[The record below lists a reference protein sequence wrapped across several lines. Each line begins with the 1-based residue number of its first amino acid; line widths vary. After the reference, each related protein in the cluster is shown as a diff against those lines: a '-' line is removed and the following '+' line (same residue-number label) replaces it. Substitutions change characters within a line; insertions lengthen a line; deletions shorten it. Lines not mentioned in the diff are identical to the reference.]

1 MRPLFD
7 RCQIELVSADLWN
20 CLLRIG
26 EAGIQMD
33 SLHRQD
39 ELTAS
44 FSIRTK
50 QLDVLQTICK
60 KENAVVH
67 VSRMRSILRSAV
79 QLSLRPVLLLG
90 WTLLLILTCFLPTR
104 ILFIDVEGNQRISS
118 RLIAEK
124 AAAAGIVF
132 GANRRD
138 VRSEQIKNKLLSELP
153 ELDWA
158 GINTTGCTAVISV
171 RERAPTEENAPIPY
185 TVSSIVAERDAVI
198 TSCTAVRGNL
208 LCREGQPVT
217 KGEVLIS
224 AYTNCGRS
232 IQACRAEGE
241 IYGRTQ
247 RQQEAVMSARVQQPK
262 VAGTMTRCGI
272 LLGKK
277 RIKIF
282 GSSRILDASCGRMYE
297 QSYLTLPGGFILPF
311 GFYRETILS
320 YRITEDRAVPEE
332 ALSTLKEGSR
342 RNVLSEMS
350 AGKILHENTVFEEAA
365 DYYKLTS
372 QYICNEMIG
381 RSHIEQIGA

>member
-1 MRPLFD
+1 MKPLWD
-7 RCQIELVSADLWN
+7 RCRIELVSADLWN

-33 SLHRQD
+33 SLHRLD

-44 FSIRTK
+44 FLIRTN
-50 QLDVLQTICK
+50 QLDALRTICK

-67 VSRMRSILRSAV
+67 VSRMRSILRSAA
-79 QLSLRPVLLLG
+79 QFSLRPILLSG
-90 WTLLLILTCFLPTR
+90 WGILLFLNCFLPTR
-104 ILFIDVEGNQRISS
+104 ILFVDIEGNQNIPGQM
-118 RLIAEK
+118 IAEK
-124 AAAAGIVF
+124 AAAAGIIF

-138 VRSEQIKNKLLSELP
+138 VRSEQVKNKLLSELP

-158 GINTTGCTAVISV
+158 GVNTTGCTAVISV

-208 LCREGQPVT
+208 LCRVGQPVT
-217 KGEVLIS
+217 RGEVLIS

-241 IYGRTQ
+241 IYGRT
-247 RQQEAVMSARVQQPK
+247 RRTQETVMPAWHQQPE
-262 VAGTMTRCGI
+262 VAGMRSRYGMLI
-272 LLGKK
+272 GKK

-282 GSSRILDASCGRMYE
+282 GSSRILDTSCGRMYE
-297 QSYLTLPGGFILPF
+297 QSYLTLPGGFVLPL

-320 YRITEDRAVPEE
+320 YRNTKDRAAPEE
-332 ALSTLKEGSR
+332 ALSTLQEGSQK
-342 RNVLSEMS
+342 NVLSEMS
-350 AGKILHENTVFEEAA
+350 AGKILHEVTVFEE
-365 DYYKLTS
+365 DNDVYKLTC
-372 QYICNEMIG
+372 QYICSEMIG